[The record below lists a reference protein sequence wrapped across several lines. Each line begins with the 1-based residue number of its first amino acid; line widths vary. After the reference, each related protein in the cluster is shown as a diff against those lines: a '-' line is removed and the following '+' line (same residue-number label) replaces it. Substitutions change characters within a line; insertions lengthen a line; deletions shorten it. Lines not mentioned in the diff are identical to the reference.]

1 MGYFLSGNDYRR
13 EPELVP
19 RKRKYAG
26 YSTFNKGHYSG
37 KSFPQLAG
45 LPLGLTKAA
54 VMAAN
59 NSLTSHTWQCYEA
72 VKRHVSGCQKMCGIR
87 FKFPFSESD
96 ITILVAYLLD
106 KGSLKSASINNYLS
120 SLRTWHLT
128 KGFNPVNLRP
138 EVVSAMLSGRA
149 NEDDV
154 EAREEENR
162 MPVMLEHLSLLREL
176 LHVETK
182 MPEGLRLAF
191 WCISVLSFFGSFRIT
206 EILPKK
212 AKQVDPKFELLRRDI
227 TFSER
232 KVGRSKMKFMTI
244 LLKSPKEA
252 KGNKE
257 PIRVEVFA
265 TDNVY
270 CPVEA
275 FRRYEE
281 FYGQIP
287 NNNAAFRKSINGDG
301 ISQAYF
307 NRNLKRFFSPYVSY
321 GTLSGHSFRSGLSS
335 LLGEAGFDDESI
347 KALGRW
353 SSESFKRYTK
363 LGRLKRQR
371 NSEKVTSW
379 VNNYLSVS

>member
-1 MGYFLSGNDYRR
+1 MFLSGIGHRR

-26 YSTFNKGHYSG
+26 YSTFNRGRYSG
-37 KSFPQLAG
+37 KSFPQLEG
-45 LPLGLTKAA
+45 MPLGLTRAA

-59 NSLTSHTWQCYEA
+59 NSLTSHTWQCYETI
-72 VKRHVSGCQKMCGIR
+72 KRHVSGCQKTCGIH
-87 FKFPFSESD
+87 FSFPFSESN
-96 ITILVAYLLD
+96 IVVLVAYLLD
-106 KGSLKSASINNYLS
+106 KGNLKSATINNYLS
-120 SLRTWHLT
+120 SIRTWHLT
-128 KGFNPVNLRP
+128 KGYNPVNLRP
-138 EVVSAMLSGRA
+138 EVVSVMLAGRA

-176 LHVETK
+176 LHVETE
-182 MPEGLRLAF
+182 MPEGQRLAF
-191 WCISVLSFFGSFRIT
+191 WCISVLAFFGSFRIT

-232 KVGRSKMKFMTI
+232 KVGRNKLKFMTVM
-244 LLKSPKEA
+244 LKSPKEA
-252 KGNKE
+252 KGNRE
-257 PIRVEVFA
+257 SIRVEIFA
-265 TDNVY
+265 TGNVY

-275 FRRYEE
+275 FRRYEM

-287 NNNAAFRKSINGDG
+287 SNNAAFRKSINGEG

-353 SSESFKRYTK
+353 SSESFRRYTK

-371 NSEKVTSW
+371 NSEKVTDW
-379 VNNYLSVS
+379 VNNYFSVS